1 MQDLLGDYA
10 VELGL
15 PKAAGDPMNGRIPCQ
30 IVHQGQPYGCEVYAM
45 NRFIKGFLKVYPVS
59 IILCIM
65 GGWGI
70 MTKELTTLLLA
81 IPLGSFITT
90 FAFPN
95 IPIVTEPG

>member
-59 IILCIM
+59 IHRETC
-65 GGWGI
+65 
-70 MTKELTTLLLA
+70 TPQELTL
-81 IPLGSFITT
+81 FY
-90 FAFPN
+90 
-95 IPIVTEPG
+95 